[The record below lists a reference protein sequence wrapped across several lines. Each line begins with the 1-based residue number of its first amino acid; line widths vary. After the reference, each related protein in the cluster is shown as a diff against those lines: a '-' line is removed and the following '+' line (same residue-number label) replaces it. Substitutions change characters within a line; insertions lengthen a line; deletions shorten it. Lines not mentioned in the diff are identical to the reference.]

1 MRWIAIVALVGS
13 GLACGNKKSET
24 GSSLC
29 AAGTAEKRSESPA
42 GAAVW
47 CERDGSV
54 KHGPW
59 REFAPDSSLRVEG
72 QYADGKMDGVW
83 THYHPSPKDT
93 GDSATAKP
101 ASSTAAAPTA
111 RERQGS
117 YRAGRKLGVWTRWH
131 ANGVK
136 AREATHDP
144 ATTTVPWTTWR
155 EDGSKWATGTIV
167 ELRDQGEYTE
177 WHPNGKLGAK
187 GVYEKGEKVGEWQ
200 YWDLD
205 GNPSTTPQGDV
216 GQ

>member
-13 GLACGNKKSET
+13 GLACGKKSET

-29 AAGTAEKRSESPA
+29 VAGTAEKRSESPT
-42 GAAVW
+42 GSAVW

-54 KHGPW
+54 KHGAW
-59 REFAPDSSLRVEG
+59 RELAPDGSLLVEG
-72 QYADGKMDGVW
+72 QYADGKMDGEW
-83 THYHPSPKDT
+83 THYHPPPMDTNDSPP
-93 GDSATAKP
+93 AKP
-101 ASSTAAAPTA
+101 TSATAAAPPA
-111 RERQGS
+111 KERQGS
-117 YRAGRKLGVWTRWH
+117 YRAGRKVGMWTRWH
-131 ANGVK
+131 TNGVK

-167 ELRDQGEYTE
+167 ELRDEGEYTE
-177 WHPNGKLGAK
+177 WHPNGQIAAK
-187 GVYEKGEKVGEWQ
+187 GNYVKGERVGDWQ

-216 GQ
+216 EQ